1 MEATNAALIEPNSA
15 ASAASGAPAHKSN
28 ADRYSAGTLHYTRFG
43 LVALFGW
50 LLWGDFCFILMET
63 VVPSVLPLKLQSL
76 NASNVVIGML
86 ISTVPSLMNFM
97 INPVVSFRSDRYR
110 SRWGRRIP
118 FLFWATPPLTV
129 FLILLGYSE
138 PIGRW
143 LHGAVVARMTAVS
156 PEATVL
162 TLIAVFMVG
171 FQIFNMFISSVYYYL
186 FNDVVPEAFLGRF
199 VSLFRIVG
207 AAAAAVFNFYLFP
220 HAQTHMKEIF
230 LGAGLI
236 YFVAFMLLCW
246 KVREGNYPPP
256 PPNIDGGH
264 GPLAAARTYLAECF
278 THRFYWWFFVS
289 NAMFD
294 VSLCVAPFILYQQRA
309 VGVDL
314 EMIGKMTAWA
324 GLLSMALLYP
334 AGVLSDRVHPLRVM
348 LVAVGLMAVLA
359 PFGLIWLVIEPTPKL
374 ALRLTVAQVFLSLPL
389 AVLYKA
395 SILPMYMRLL
405 PKDRYGQFGS
415 ADAMVRSLS
424 VVVAGPI
431 VGLMMDLM
439 KWRYAG
445 DPFYYRYA
453 PLWTVV
459 LLSLSFSFLWLVYR
473 YWKRHGAD
481 HSFEPPAPW
490 STR

>member
-1 MEATNAALIEPNSA
+1 MTQ
-15 ASAASGAPAHKSN
+15 SN
-28 ADRYSAGTLHYTRFG
+28 ASTVSACESATPEEVAGRFSAGTLHYTRGG
-43 LVALFGW
+43 LVVLFAW

-76 NASNVVIGML
+76 NASNFLIGLL
-86 ISTVPSLMNFM
+86 ISTVPAMMNFM

-118 FLFWATPPLTV
+118 FLFWATPPLTA

-143 LHGAVVARMTAVS
+143 LHAVVLSRMIALS
-156 PEATVL
+156 PEAIIL
-162 TLIAVFMVG
+162 ALIAIFMIG
-171 FQIFNMFISSVYYYL
+171 FQIFNMFIASVYYYL
-186 FNDVVPEAFLGRF
+186 FNDVVPQAFLGRF

-207 AAAAAVFNFYLFP
+207 AAAAAVFNYYMFP

-230 LGAGLI
+230 LGAGLL
-236 YFVAFMLLCW
+236 YFIAFMLLCW

-256 PPNIDGGH
+256 PPYVGGAR
-264 GPLAAARTYLAECF
+264 GPIAAVRTYFRECF
-278 THRFYWWFFVS
+278 SHRFYWCFFLS

-314 EMIGKMTAWA
+314 AMIGKMTAWA

-334 AGVLSDRVHPLRVM
+334 AGVLSDRLHPLRVM
-348 LVAVGLMAVLA
+348 LVAVGLMALLA
-359 PFGLIWLVIEPTPKL
+359 PLGLVWLLIDPTPKL
-374 ALRLTVAQVFLSLPL
+374 ALWITVAQVFITLPL
-389 AVLYKA
+389 GVLYKA

-424 VVVAGPI
+424 VVIAGPI
-431 VGLMMDLM
+431 VGLLMDFM
-439 KWRYAG
+439 KWRYKG
-445 DPFYYRYA
+445 DEYYYRYA
-453 PLWTVV
+453 PAWTIL
-459 LLSLSFSFLWLVYR
+459 LLSLSFTCLWAVYR
-473 YWKRHGAD
+473 YWKRHGGD
-481 HSFEPPAPW
+481 DSFEPPAPW
-490 STR
+490 TAEKT